1 MNNTVVLRLCGLV
14 AFGLL
19 LGGCVKVEPDNGA
32 AHGDTNI
39 TDVTSIAHMEDPAAT
54 SPVVVEEEGAGS
66 DPVPLADGAQPAE
79 PELKGPLELDMSLPM
94 EAEEQYLFSDRQ
106 DAPNFFRSQQPKPTV
121 KWKGKLYMIDEPS
134 PEKRMDNVDGG
145 EISVVVPFK

>member
-1 MNNTVVLRLCGLV
+1 MKSTEVLRLCGLV
-14 AFGLL
+14 VLWLL
-19 LGGCVKVEPDNGA
+19 LGGCVKVEPDNSS

-39 TDVTSIAHMEDPAAT
+39 TDVTSIARTEEPAAS
-54 SPVVVEEEGAGS
+54 SPVVVKDDIGA
-66 DPVPLADGAQPAE
+66 DPVPLVDGAQPVE
-79 PELKGPLELDMSLPM
+79 PKLKGPLELDMSLPM
-94 EAEEQYLFSDRQ
+94 DAQEQYLFSDKQ

-121 KWKGKLYMIDEPS
+121 KWKGKLYMIDEPT